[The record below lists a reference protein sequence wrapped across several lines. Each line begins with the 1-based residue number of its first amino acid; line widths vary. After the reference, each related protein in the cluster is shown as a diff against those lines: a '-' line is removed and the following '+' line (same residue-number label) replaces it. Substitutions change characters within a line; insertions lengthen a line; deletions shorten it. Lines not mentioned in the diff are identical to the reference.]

1 MTFLAT
7 VLHQNNYNRPVDGCQ
22 YSCYKYFFMFVNM
35 SFDVILNDYFF
46 ITFSSTVSSL
56 HARVDSLEKS
66 NTKLIEEV
74 LFLSNTDIRP
84 TFFIA
89 VGCCL

>member
-1 MTFLAT
+1 MLGIKLF
-7 VLHQNNYNRPVDGCQ
+7 VLVR
-22 YSCYKYFFMFVNM
+22 M
-35 SFDVILNDYFF
+35 SFGAILNVDFF

-74 LFLSNTDIRP
+74 SFLSNVKYYFLTS
-84 TFFIA
+84 
-89 VGCCL
+89 GE